1 MAATAELLKE
11 LAQISL
17 TAEEQKKEIESFK
30 IRYPDITPE
39 EAYRAMGMRLDLAE
53 KKGHRMIGAKLG
65 NTSMAKIAQVRETMT
80 LEGVKVNADPS
91 YGFLFEYMPMKLEEV
106 LDLND
111 LIHPKVETELAFVTN
126 RELYGPDVYSVDVM
140 NATEYVTP
148 AFEIID
154 SRFKDFK

>member
-30 IRYPDITPE
+30 IKYPDITPE

-65 NTSMAKIAQVRETMT
+65 NTSMAKIAQVRDTMT
-80 LEGVKVNADPS
+80 LEAS
-91 YGFLFEYMPMKLEEV
+91 RSMQ
-106 LDLND
+106 
-111 LIHPKVETELAFVTN
+111 IHP
-126 RELYGPDVYSVDVM
+126 M
-140 NATEYVTP
+140 
-148 AFEIID
+148 
-154 SRFKDFK
+154 DFCLNICR